1 MGPETIIP
9 PWIAEIVGNV
19 PVVAMAVFIYFR
31 ESSRV
36 DRKDAQLLE
45 LTKTIT
51 DANVKVAEHLST
63 LSRSIDKL
71 DDSIE
76 EIMRYTLKATKSS
89 SE

>member
-1 MGPETIIP
+1 MGPEAMIP

-19 PVVAMAVFIYFR
+19 PVVAMAVFIYLR

-45 LTKTIT
+45 LTTTIT
-51 DANVKVAEHLST
+51 DANVKVAEHLSS

-76 EIMRYTLKATKSS
+76 EVMRRIITQRPHP
-89 SE
+89 

>member
-1 MGPETIIP
+1 MIP
-9 PWIAEIVGNV
+9 AWIAEIVGNV
-19 PVVAMAVFIYFR
+19 PVVAMAVFIYLR

-45 LTKTIT
+45 LTTTIT
-51 DANVKVAEHLST
+51 DANVKVAEHLSS

-76 EIMRYTLKATKSS
+76 EVMRRIITQHPHP
-89 SE
+89 

>member
-1 MGPETIIP
+1 MGPEAIVP
-9 PWIAEIVGNV
+9 PWIAEVIGNV
-19 PVVAMAVFIYFR
+19 PVVAMAVFIYLR

-45 LTKTIT
+45 LTTTIT
-51 DANVKVAEHLST
+51 DANVKVAEHLSS

-76 EIMRYTLKATKSS
+76 EVMRRIITQNPHP
-89 SE
+89 

>member
-1 MGPETIIP
+1 MPS
-9 PWIAEIVGNV
+9 WIAEVVGNV
-19 PVVAMAVFIYFR
+19 PVVAMAVFIYLR

-45 LTKTIT
+45 LTTTIT
-51 DANVKVAEHLST
+51 DANVKVAEHLSS

-76 EIMRYTLKATKSS
+76 EVMRRIITQRTHP
-89 SE
+89 

>member
-1 MGPETIIP
+1 M
-9 PWIAEIVGNV
+9 VGNV
-19 PVVAMAVFIYFR
+19 PVVAMAVFIYLR

-45 LTKTIT
+45 LTTTIT
-51 DANVKVAEHLST
+51 DANVKVAEHLSS

-76 EIMRYTLKATKSS
+76 EVMRRIITQRTHP
-89 SE
+89 